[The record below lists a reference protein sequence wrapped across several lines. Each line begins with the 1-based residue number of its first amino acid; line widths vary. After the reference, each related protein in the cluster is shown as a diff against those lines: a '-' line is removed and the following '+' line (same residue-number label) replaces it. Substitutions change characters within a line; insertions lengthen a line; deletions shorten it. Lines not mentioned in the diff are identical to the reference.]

1 MLLKLVFSNFVFIL
15 YSVIFYVTL
24 QTTMKL
30 VKVKFQKS
38 EWAEIKKKFARD
50 VFVKRCIH
58 LMGVFYKRLRTC
70 RLNFV
75 QNFSG
80 PGSRMGLSV
89 KCDRAE
95 NAVIFRHLKY

>member
-38 EWAEIKKKFARD
+38 EWAEIKKFARD
-50 VFVKRCIH
+50 VFVKRCIYISW
-58 LMGVFYKRLRTC
+58 VYFINVYERLGLILFKT
-70 RLNFV
+70 FPV
-75 QNFSG
+75 QEVG
-80 PGSRMGLSV
+80 W
-89 KCDRAE
+89 A
-95 NAVIFRHLKY
+95 